1 MNPNVYLSLKVI
13 TCVYIVVVY
22 IGNMKIG
29 EHIIEFHQINSIFN
43 IEISHSYL
51 IAQIEPSRSALCL

>member
-13 TCVYIVVVY
+13 TCIYIVVVY

-29 EHIIEFHQINSIFN
+29 EHIIEFHQIHSFFN
-43 IEISHSYL
+43 
-51 IAQIEPSRSALCL
+51 IEPSRSGLCL